1 MLKRRRFWLGVVIS
15 VILLYLT
22 FREVEPELIA
32 VAFRDADYR
41 FALVACLF
49 YFGDVLVRAL
59 RWQLLLSPIKQV
71 SWRRLYSPLI
81 IGYMANNLLPLR
93 AGELARA
100 YLVGQ
105 REQVSKA
112 SALATIALER
122 VFDGLAILLWLVV
135 LLPLLP
141 PAPWIIALQLIG
153 AGVFIG
159 LAVITLAVV
168 IWRES
173 ALRLIE
179 QLGRRAPTRIQPLW
193 QRATDLLGLFINGL
207 KVVRQGRIFAF
218 GMLLSVLV
226 WLVGAGEYYFM
237 MLAFKVDLP
246 VWVAVATICL
256 VNLVTAI
263 PAAPGNVGTFEATAV
278 ATFVAF
284 SIESSL
290 ASSLAIAIHLVVFV
304 PVIVVGLLL
313 LWRENLSLAD
323 ISRRAPVAEN
333 TV

>member
-22 FREVEPELIA
+22 FREVEPPVVVA
-32 VAFRDADYR
+32 AFREADYR
-41 FALVACLF
+41 LALIACLF
-49 YFGDVLVRAL
+49 YFADVLVRAL
-59 RWQLLLSPIKQV
+59 RWQLLLSGIKHV

-81 IGYMANNLLPLR
+81 IGYMANNLLPAR

-105 REQVSKA
+105 REGVSKA
-112 SALATIALER
+112 SVLATIALER
-122 VFDGLAILLWLVV
+122 VFDGLAILLLLLVM
-135 LLPLLP
+135 LPLLP
-141 PAPWIIALQLIG
+141 PEPWLILLQLVA
-153 AGVFIG
+153 AGVFVG
-159 LAVITLAVV
+159 LTVATLAMV
-168 IWRES
+168 IWREKV
-173 ALRLIE
+173 LRLIDRI
-179 QLGRRAPTRIQPLW
+179 GRRTPSRIQPVW
-193 QRATDLLGLFINGL
+193 QRVTALLGLFINGL
-207 KVVRQGRIFAF
+207 EVVRNGRLFAF
-218 GMLLSVLV
+218 SMLLSVLV

-246 VWVAVATICL
+246 FWAALAAICL

-290 ASSLAIAIHLVVFV
+290 ASSLAIAIHLVVFL